1 MKRWILCLWAVLLS
15 AGGAVLSAQEKRLLS
30 RQALDSLMNP
40 RPMSDGGRVLRFAS
54 LQKDFGVI
62 YETDSPLV
70 TEYSFVNVSDKPVLI
85 TRITSNCG
93 CTTVQ
98 MGDSLI
104 APGEEGVIKVL
115 FNPRRRSGTV
125 DTNIFVYTSL
135 SSKEPVAK
143 LTLLG
148 NVIDNDEWNHLPCR
162 MGTLK
167 VKRKD
172 VLFEPIRQGTTP
184 QQRIPCANVGK
195 VPLVLSAK
203 LLPPFLSFSTQ
214 PAEIAPGEE
223 GDIVLTIDS
232 NLLPPDAPAL
242 FNVVVDGVGGRISDR
257 TIKVKIENKANL

>member
-1 MKRWILCLWAVLLS
+1 MKRLDLCLLVLFLFAGNAVLP
-15 AGGAVLSAQEKRLLS
+15 AQEKRLLS

-40 RPMSDGGRVLRFAS
+40 RLMADGGKVMRFDT

-62 YETDSPLV
+62 YETDSPVV
-70 TEYSFVNVSDKPVLI
+70 TEYGFVNVTDKPVLV
-85 TRITSNCG
+85 TRITTNCG

-98 MGDSLI
+98 MDDSLV
-104 APGEEGVIKVL
+104 APGEKGVVKVL

-125 DTNIFVYTSL
+125 DTNTFVYTSL
-135 SSKEPVAK
+135 SGSEPVAK

-162 MGTLK
+162 MGALK
-167 VKRKD
+167 LKRKE
-172 VLFEPIRQGTTP
+172 VTFEPIKPGTTP
-184 QQRIPCANVGK
+184 QQRIPCANVGT

-203 LLPPFLSFSTQ
+203 LLPQFVSFSTQ

-223 GDIVLTIDS
+223 GDIVLTIGSDM
-232 NLLPPDAPAL
+232 LPPDAPQL

-257 TIKVKIENKANL
+257 TIKVKIEK